1 MKILL
6 TGKNGQVGWELAQAL
21 APLGEVIA
29 FDRGDLDLAD
39 PDQIVSVVRSAR
51 PEVLINAAAYTAVDR
66 AESEPDAAYAINA
79 TAVAILAEEAKRVQ
93 ALFIHYSTDYVFDG
107 TKDTPYIEEDRP
119 NPVNVYGRSKLGGEQ
134 AIHSIG
140 GAHLILRTSWVYS
153 ARGKNFLLTIRRSLH
168 EKNELRVVSDQIG
181 APTSA
186 RGLAEATAELL
197 RRHGA
202 AALGDARGIYHATA
216 SGSTSWHGF
225 AREIA
230 RLERPDSPA
239 RIVPITSSE
248 YPTPA
253 RRPGNSRLSNEKLFR
268 RFGVALPRWE
278 TSLEACHAMLGKMR
292 DLTETEEP
300 SNPAR
305 L

>member
-1 MKILL
+1 VKILL

-21 APLGEVIA
+21 VPLGEVIA
-29 FDRGDLDLAD
+29 FDREGLDLAV

-66 AESEPDAAYAINA
+66 AEREPDAAYAINA
-79 TAVAILAEEAKRVQ
+79 AAVAILAEETKRVQ
-93 ALFIHYSTDYVFDG
+93 GLLIHYSTDYVFDG

-119 NPVNVYGRSKLGGEQ
+119 SPLNAYGRSKLAGEQ
-134 AIHSIG
+134 AIHDIG

-153 ARGKNFLLTIRRSLH
+153 ARGKNFLLTIRRLLR
-168 EKNELRVVSDQIG
+168 EKNEMRVVSDQIG

-216 SGSTSWHGF
+216 SGSTSWYGF

-230 RLERPDSPA
+230 RLERPDDPA
-239 RIVPITSSE
+239 RIVPIPSSE

-253 RRPGNSRLSNEKLFR
+253 RRPGNSRLSNEKLLR
-268 RFGVALPRWE
+268 RFGVSLPNWE
-278 TSLEACHAMLGKMR
+278 ACLEACYTIRR
-292 DLTETEEP
+292 DGGG
-300 SNPAR
+300 
-305 L
+305 